1 MKDYIIQQILV
12 QDLETIIQNSIK
24 KAVAE
29 SLRQSTPQATDPEPF
44 IKGIHRLAKYL
55 GISPTMAQKLKN
67 EGIFECFQYD
77 KTLLF
82 DKQKIKEALANYN
95 KKTQ

>member
-1 MKDYIIQQILV
+1 MAQILV
-12 QDLETIIQNSIK
+12 QQISAPELENIIQNSIK

-29 SLRQSTPQATDPEPF
+29 SLNQNSQQATDPEPF
-44 IKGIHRLAKYL
+44 VKGIHGLAKYL

-67 EGIFECFQYD
+67 EGIFQCFQYD

-82 DKQKIKEALANYN
+82 DKQKIKEALLNYN
-95 KKTQ
+95 KR